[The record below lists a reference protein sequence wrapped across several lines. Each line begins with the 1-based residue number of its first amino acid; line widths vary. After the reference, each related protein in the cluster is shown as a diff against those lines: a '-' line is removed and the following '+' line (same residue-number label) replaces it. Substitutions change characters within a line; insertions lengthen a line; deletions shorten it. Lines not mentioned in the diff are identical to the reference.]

1 VTIEVDA
8 AKGRGDLKVGDRVR
22 IAGSGMYAGEI
33 AVIEKISN
41 GVIQS
46 ATVRTVAGR
55 TRQART
61 VDLVPVGTAEGG
73 AGGSAAD

>member
-1 VTIEVDA
+1 
-8 AKGRGDLKVGDRVR
+8 
-22 IAGSGMYAGEI
+22 MYAGEI

-73 AGGSAAD
+73 TGGSAAD